1 MQLLAKGWVH
11 MFARSWQKELGTGD
25 PRELC
30 QVILGRSPAAFL
42 CHRLI
47 YEMDTVIPASS
58 ASEPARGGEG
68 GGGQGGQRSL
78 T

>member
-11 MFARSWQKELGTGD
+11 MFAHSWQKELGAGD

-30 QVILGRSPAAFL
+30 QVILGRSPTAFL

-47 YEMDTVIPASS
+47 YEMDTAIPATS
-58 ASEPARGGEG
+58 AYEPTTGGEG
-68 GGGQGGQRSL
+68 G
-78 T
+78 